1 MHRLSLGLAAIALT
15 ACAASREPASQ
26 RTTPLVDY
34 HQHLV
39 SPAFAPIVK
48 HAERDGAALVREL
61 DAAGI
66 EPASELLERIL
77 RDGPDVGVHV
87 IAWCDKPVSLSRRLS
102 SSALREFSLRL
113 LGPMSRDDSFA
124 LVDSDAASTI
134 GPSQAILDDHDR
146 AVTQRLRRFTMPSAD
161 WMRAVVQDVP

>member
-1 MHRLSLGLAAIALT
+1 MLIDWHSHHTPTELAEDFVRLTGKA
-15 ACAASREPASQ
+15 PAPDPYDSHDFD
-26 RTTPLVDY
+26 R
-34 HQHLV
+34 
-39 SPAFAPIVK
+39 
-48 HAERDGAALVREL
+48 RRREL